1 MTREP
6 SETGYY
12 PDPAE
17 FSAADLTRMRDEYE
31 ASETD
36 RADCQECGGEGSV
49 ISNNLLTGAMREERC
64 TACLGRGKEL
74 TRDELADAYDP
85 SEADLEWLNGPQ

>member
-1 MTREP
+1 M
-6 SETGYY
+6 SYFGAI
-12 PDPAE
+12 DPADYRGGE
-17 FSAADLTRMRDEYE
+17 LSARPEDVEP
-31 ASETD
+31 TD